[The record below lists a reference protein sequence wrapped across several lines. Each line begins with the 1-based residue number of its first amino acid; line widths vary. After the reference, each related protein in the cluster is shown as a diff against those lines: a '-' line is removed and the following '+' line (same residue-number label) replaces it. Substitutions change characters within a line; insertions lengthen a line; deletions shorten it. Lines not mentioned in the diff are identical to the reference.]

1 MSHRKIVLVI
11 VEGPSDET
19 ALGVALSQLF
29 DRDKVYIHIMHGDI
43 TSRKGVQSSNI
54 ISKLGNEIRKYAN
67 SQHYK
72 AKDFKQIIHIVDT
85 DAVFIPDEKI
95 IEDESAKEILYQSDG
110 IHTQKPDEIIE
121 RNLQKKENLY
131 RLRKTGQ
138 IWNIQYRVYYMT
150 CNLDHVLY
158 NKRNSTEEEKEE
170 DAYDFA
176 RKYKKDLK
184 GFTDFMCCSDFS
196 VHHDYQTSW
205 AYIEEGMNS
214 IERHTNLCIGIEE
227 EVKN

>member
-131 RLRKTGQ
+131 RLRKMGQ
-138 IWNIQYRVYYMT
+138 IWNIQMG
-150 CNLDHVLY
+150 LY
-158 NKRNSTEEEKEE
+158 
-170 DAYDFA
+170 
-176 RKYKKDLK
+176 
-184 GFTDFMCCSDFS
+184 
-196 VHHDYQTSW
+196 
-205 AYIEEGMNS
+205 
-214 IERHTNLCIGIEE
+214 
-227 EVKN
+227 

>member
-121 RNLQKKENLY
+121 RNLQKKGEL
-131 RLRKTGQ
+131 
-138 IWNIQYRVYYMT
+138 IPV
-150 CNLDHVLY
+150 
-158 NKRNSTEEEKEE
+158 
-170 DAYDFA
+170 
-176 RKYKKDLK
+176 KKNGAD
-184 GFTDFMCCSDFS
+184 ME
-196 VHHDYQTSW
+196 YP
-205 AYIEEGMNS
+205 I
-214 IERHTNLCIGIEE
+214 
-227 EVKN
+227 

>member
-85 DAVFIPDEKI
+85 DAMFIPDEKI

-138 IWNIQYRVYYMT
+138 IWNIQMG
-150 CNLDHVLY
+150 LY
-158 NKRNSTEEEKEE
+158 
-170 DAYDFA
+170 
-176 RKYKKDLK
+176 
-184 GFTDFMCCSDFS
+184 
-196 VHHDYQTSW
+196 
-205 AYIEEGMNS
+205 
-214 IERHTNLCIGIEE
+214 
-227 EVKN
+227 

>member
-1 MSHRKIVLVI
+1 M
-11 VEGPSDET
+11 EGPSDET

-85 DAVFIPDEKI
+85 DAMFIPDEKI

-138 IWNIQYRVYYMT
+138 IWNIQMG
-150 CNLDHVLY
+150 LY
-158 NKRNSTEEEKEE
+158 
-170 DAYDFA
+170 
-176 RKYKKDLK
+176 
-184 GFTDFMCCSDFS
+184 
-196 VHHDYQTSW
+196 
-205 AYIEEGMNS
+205 
-214 IERHTNLCIGIEE
+214 
-227 EVKN
+227 

>member
-138 IWNIQYRVYYMT
+138 IWNIQMG
-150 CNLDHVLY
+150 LY
-158 NKRNSTEEEKEE
+158 
-170 DAYDFA
+170 
-176 RKYKKDLK
+176 
-184 GFTDFMCCSDFS
+184 
-196 VHHDYQTSW
+196 
-205 AYIEEGMNS
+205 
-214 IERHTNLCIGIEE
+214 
-227 EVKN
+227 

>member
-72 AKDFKQIIHIVDT
+72 AKDFKQIIHIVDA

-138 IWNIQYRVYYMT
+138 IWNIQMG
-150 CNLDHVLY
+150 LY
-158 NKRNSTEEEKEE
+158 
-170 DAYDFA
+170 
-176 RKYKKDLK
+176 
-184 GFTDFMCCSDFS
+184 
-196 VHHDYQTSW
+196 
-205 AYIEEGMNS
+205 
-214 IERHTNLCIGIEE
+214 
-227 EVKN
+227 

>member
-1 MSHRKIVLVI
+1 
-11 VEGPSDET
+11 
-19 ALGVALSQLF
+19 
-29 DRDKVYIHIMHGDI
+29 MHGDI

-54 ISKLGNEIRKYAN
+54 ISKLGNEIWKYAN

-138 IWNIQYRVYYMT
+138 IWNIQMGLYWRGDEFDWTSYKFMYRYWRRSKELT
-150 CNLDHVLY
+150 Q
-158 NKRNSTEEEKEE
+158 KRVQRSRRK
-170 DAYDFA
+170 DAGTPLPTVG
-176 RKYKKDLK
+176 KDIIPGNQRCL
-184 GFTDFMCCSDFS
+184 S
-196 VHHDYQTSW
+196 
-205 AYIEEGMNS
+205 
-214 IERHTNLCIGIEE
+214 
-227 EVKN
+227 

>member
-95 IEDESAKEILYQSDG
+95 IEDESAKEILYQSEG

-121 RNLQKKENLY
+121 RNLQKKNGADMEY
-131 RLRKTGQ
+131 P
-138 IWNIQYRVYYMT
+138 I
-150 CNLDHVLY
+150 
-158 NKRNSTEEEKEE
+158 
-170 DAYDFA
+170 
-176 RKYKKDLK
+176 
-184 GFTDFMCCSDFS
+184 
-196 VHHDYQTSW
+196 
-205 AYIEEGMNS
+205 
-214 IERHTNLCIGIEE
+214 
-227 EVKN
+227 

>member
-1 MSHRKIVLVI
+1 MS
-11 VEGPSDET
+11 
-19 ALGVALSQLF
+19 
-29 DRDKVYIHIMHGDI
+29 
-43 TSRKGVQSSNI
+43 
-54 ISKLGNEIRKYAN
+54 
-67 SQHYK
+67 
-72 AKDFKQIIHIVDT
+72 
-85 DAVFIPDEKI
+85 
-95 IEDESAKEILYQSDG
+95 
-110 IHTQKPDEIIE
+110 
-121 RNLQKKENLY
+121 
-131 RLRKTGQ
+131 
-138 IWNIQYRVYYMT
+138 

>member
-1 MSHRKIVLVI
+1 M
-11 VEGPSDET
+11 EGPSDET

-121 RNLQKKENLY
+121 RNLQKKGEL
-131 RLRKTGQ
+131 
-138 IWNIQYRVYYMT
+138 IPV
-150 CNLDHVLY
+150 
-158 NKRNSTEEEKEE
+158 
-170 DAYDFA
+170 
-176 RKYKKDLK
+176 KKNGAD
-184 GFTDFMCCSDFS
+184 ME
-196 VHHDYQTSW
+196 YP
-205 AYIEEGMNS
+205 I
-214 IERHTNLCIGIEE
+214 
-227 EVKN
+227 

>member
-1 MSHRKIVLVI
+1 MLVI

-138 IWNIQYRVYYMT
+138 IWNIQMG
-150 CNLDHVLY
+150 LY
-158 NKRNSTEEEKEE
+158 
-170 DAYDFA
+170 
-176 RKYKKDLK
+176 
-184 GFTDFMCCSDFS
+184 
-196 VHHDYQTSW
+196 
-205 AYIEEGMNS
+205 
-214 IERHTNLCIGIEE
+214 
-227 EVKN
+227 